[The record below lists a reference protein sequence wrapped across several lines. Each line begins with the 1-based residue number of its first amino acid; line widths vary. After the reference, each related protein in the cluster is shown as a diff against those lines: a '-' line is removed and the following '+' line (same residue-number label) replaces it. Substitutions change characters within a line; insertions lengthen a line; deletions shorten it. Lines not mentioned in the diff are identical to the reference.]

1 MTFKEMALKRQ
12 SCRDYKDKDVDIEI
26 LKEICNISL
35 NSPSACNSQPWKLHI
50 IHKNSTNL
58 DAVRKACQVM
68 KLNKFLDKVNNFIV
82 IEQVAGNSSATA
94 GSIFSKNDL
103 NSMDIGILAS
113 HICFAA
119 LDYDLGTCMIG
130 AFRKNIIQKAM
141 NFRRNQIV
149 RMVIAIGY
157 PVDDYPI
164 RKKVRKSS
172 EERIIVH

>member
-1 MTFKEMALKRQ
+1 
-12 SCRDYKDKDVDIEI
+12 
-26 LKEICNISL
+26 
-35 NSPSACNSQPWKLHI
+35 
-50 IHKNSTNL
+50 
-58 DAVRKACQVM
+58 
-68 KLNKFLDKVNNFIV
+68 
-82 IEQVAGNSSATA
+82 
-94 GSIFSKNDL
+94 
-103 NSMDIGILAS
+103 
-113 HICFAA
+113 
-119 LDYDLGTCMIG
+119 MIG